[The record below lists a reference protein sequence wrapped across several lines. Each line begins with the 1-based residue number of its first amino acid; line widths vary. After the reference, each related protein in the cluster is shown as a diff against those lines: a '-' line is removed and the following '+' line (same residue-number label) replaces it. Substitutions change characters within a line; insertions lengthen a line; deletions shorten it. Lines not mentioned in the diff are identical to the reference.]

1 MAGYLLDTNHLG
13 DALRRRSV
21 VRRRLT
27 DAHRSGA
34 RVGTCVSVLC
44 EIDAGLAQV
53 VTAERSYRTMQRVLS
68 FVRIWPVEPTL
79 AAIFGDIYLDLRGR
93 GRVLSHVD
101 ILLAALA
108 RQMNLTLLTTD
119 RDFEALHDL
128 RCENWISPPPAP

>member
-34 RVGTCVSVLC
+34 RIGTCVSVLC
-44 EIDAGLAQV
+44 EVDAGLAQI
-53 VTAERSYRTMQRVLS
+53 VTSERCYRTMQRVLS

-79 AAIFGDIYLDLRGR
+79 ATIFGDIYLDLRRR

-119 RDFEALHDL
+119 RDFEALPDL
-128 RCENWISPPPAP
+128 RCENWLSAPPAP